1 MKSLLVIVPC
11 AALAAGCAVPIQTLA
26 GAYPGGYVNPYA
38 QRPMYPRPVGPQVNL
53 AASLPIGRWDNVMMS
68 AVGTP
73 LLVLMMNGTT
83 ANGALVAATSASV
96 RLHVAAGDVEL
107 QAADVMRVDRL
118 SGGAGDVVKDGARGA
133 AFGAGVVGVLGL
145 IAGHVPPPRLFAA
158 GGIIGAEQNIE
169 VAKLARGSTT
179 IYLAESAAPQV
190 AAAVNAMR
198 QSPASRVGARG
209 PCVAANP
216 ACNSQ
221 IRYRR

>member
-68 AVGTP
+68 AAGTP
-73 LLVLMMNGTT
+73 LVVLMMNGTT
-83 ANGALVAATSASV
+83 ANGALVSATSESV
-96 RLHVAAGDVEL
+96 RLHVAAGEVEL
-107 QAADVMRVDRL
+107 PAADVMRVDRL
-118 SGGAGDVVKDGARGA
+118 RGGAGDVVKDGARGA

-169 VAKLARGSTT
+169 LARLAKGSTT

-190 AAAVNAMR
+190 AAAVNAVR
-198 QSPASRVGARG
+198 QSPASRVGSRG
-209 PCVAANP
+209 PCAAANP
-216 ACNSQ
+216 TCNSQ
-221 IRYRR
+221 IRYGR

>member
-1 MKSLLVIVPC
+1 MKRLMVIVPC

-26 GAYPGGYVNPYA
+26 GAYPGGYGNPYA
-38 QRPMYPRPVGPQVNL
+38 QRPMYPRPVGPQFNL
-53 AASLPIGRWDNVMMS
+53 ASLPIGRWDNVMMS

-73 LLVLMMNGTT
+73 LLVLLMNGTT
-83 ANGALVAATSASV
+83 ANGALVSATSETV

-118 SGGAGDVVKDGARGA
+118 RGGTRDAVKDGARGA

-145 IAGHVPPPRLFAA
+145 IAGHVPPPRLFVA

-169 VAKLARGSTT
+169 LAQVAKGSTT

-198 QSPASRVGARG
+198 QSPASRLGARG
-209 PCVAANP
+209 PCSAANP
-216 ACNSQ
+216 NCNPQ
-221 IRYRR
+221 IRYGR

>member
-1 MKSLLVIVPC
+1 MKRLSLIVSC
-11 AALAAGCAVPIQTLA
+11 IVLTTGCAVPLQPLA
-26 GAYPGGYVNPYA
+26 GAYPAGAYG
-38 QRPMYPRPVGPQVNL
+38 QRPLYPRPIGPQVNL
-53 AASLPIGRWDNVMMS
+53 GSLPVGRWDNVMMS

-73 LLVLMMNGTT
+73 LVVLMMNGTT
-83 ANGALVAATSASV
+83 ANGELVSATSESV
-96 RLHVAAGDVEL
+96 RLHVASGEVDLE
-107 QAADVMRVDRL
+107 AADVMRVDRVT
-118 SGGAGDVVKDGARGA
+118 GGARDAVKDGVRGA

-169 VAKLARGSTT
+169 LARLVKGATT

-190 AAAVNAMR
+190 AAAATAMR

-209 PCVAANP
+209 PCGAGNP
-216 ACNSQ
+216 TCNSQ